1 MSEFDKEGGL
11 KDEAPDE
18 ELDEEVPADPNNLEE
33 GEEPSGE
40 DRGQPPSEEG
50 PGKFD
55 GEDEGGQDES
65 GAREVVTP
73 GQVLGAKGKDLS
85 SGFGTVTDPKG
96 NIISLYVGF
105 LQKRGKY
112 VNVVPFKGRYIPRVN
127 DKVIGTIVDKNVVL
141 WKLDI
146 NAPAVAILRAGDA
159 GDSDRGRREYG
170 GGGGGGG
177 RGDRGG
183 PPQVRRRF
191 DRGGKKEDT
200 TQFGVG
206 DTIIAKVLKYDR
218 TTEPTLTTV
227 GPDLGI
233 IRGGFL
239 MDIAVPKI
247 PRLIGKAGSMIK
259 LLNTL
264 TSCKIFVAQ
273 NGIVW
278 IKGRKTDE
286 ERILVKAINKIE
298 SEAHTI
304 GLTDRV
310 KEFVENEMKKIKA

>member
-1 MSEFDKEGGL
+1 MSEFHEEGSP
-11 KDEAPDE
+11 KDEAPEEGIDE
-18 ELDEEVPADPNNLEE
+18 EGPADPDTFDE
-33 GEEPSGE
+33 GAPPAGE
-40 DRGQPPSEEG
+40 NRGAPPTDEG
-50 PGKFD
+50 PDKYG
-55 GEDEGGQDES
+55 GEDEGGQDDS
-65 GAREVVTP
+65 GTREVVTP
-73 GQVLGAKGKDLS
+73 GQVLGAKGKDLL

-96 NIISLYVGF
+96 NIISLYIGF

-112 VNVVPFKGRYIPRVN
+112 VNVIPFKGRYIPRVG
-127 DKVIGTIVDKNVVL
+127 DKIIGKVVDKNVVL

-146 NAPAVAILRAGDA
+146 NAPSVAILRAGDA
-159 GDSDRGRREYG
+159 GDADRGRREYG

-177 RGDRGG
+177 GRGG
-183 PPQVRRRF
+183 PPEVRRRF

-200 TQFGVG
+200 SQFGVG

-218 TTEPTLTTV
+218 TTEPGLTTV
-227 GPDLGI
+227 GPDLGQ

-239 MDIAVPKI
+239 LEIAVPKI

-273 NGIVW
+273 NGVVW
-278 IKGRKTDE
+278 IKGRKVEE
-286 ERILVKAINKIE
+286 ERILIKAIKKIE
-298 SEAHTI
+298 EEAHTV

-310 KEFVENEMKKIKA
+310 KEFVENEIKKLKA

>member
-1 MSEFDKEGGL
+1 MSEFHEEGGL
-11 KDEAPDE
+11 KDEAPEEEFDE
-18 ELDEEVPADPNNLEE
+18 EGSTDPDSLAEGDVPAGE
-33 GEEPSGE
+33 G
-40 DRGQPPSEEG
+40 RGQPPSEEG
-50 PGKFD
+50 PEKYD
-55 GEDEGGQDES
+55 DEDEGGQDES
-65 GAREVVTP
+65 GTREVVTP

-112 VNVVPFKGRYIPRVN
+112 VNVIPFKGRYVPRVG
-127 DKVIGTIVDKNVVL
+127 DKVIGKIVDKNVVL

-146 NAPAVAILRAGDA
+146 NGPSVAILRAGDA
-159 GDSDRGRREYG
+159 GDGDRGRREYG
-170 GGGGGGG
+170 GGG
-177 RGDRGG
+177 GDRGG

-191 DRGGKKEDT
+191 DRGGKKDDT
-200 TQFGVG
+200 SQFGVG

-218 TTEPTLTTV
+218 TTEPSLTTV
-227 GPDLGI
+227 GPELGQ
-233 IRGGFL
+233 IRGGYL
-239 MDIAVPKI
+239 LEIAVPKI
-247 PRLIGKAGSMIK
+247 PRLIGKAGSMIR

-273 NGIVW
+273 NGVVW
-278 IKGRKTDE
+278 IKGRKVDE
-286 ERILVKAINKIE
+286 ERILIKAIKKIE

-310 KEFVENEMKKIKA
+310 KEFVENEMKKLKV

>member
-1 MSEFDKEGGL
+1 MSEFREEGGL

-18 ELDEEVPADPNNLEE
+18 EFDEEGPSDPANL
-33 GEEPSGE
+33 GEENIPAGE
-40 DRGQPPSEEG
+40 DRGQLPPEEG
-50 PGKFD
+50 PEKFD
-55 GEDEGGQDES
+55 GEDEGGQEEM
-65 GAREVVTP
+65 GTREVVTP
-73 GQVLGAKGKDLS
+73 GQVLGAKSKDLS
-85 SGFGTVTDPKG
+85 PGFGTVTDPKG

-105 LQKRGKY
+105 MQKRGKY
-112 VNVVPFKGRYIPRVN
+112 VNVIPFKGRYVPRVG
-127 DKVIGTIVDKNVVL
+127 DKVIGTVVDKNVVL

-146 NAPAVAILRAGDA
+146 NAPSVAILRAGDA
-159 GDSDRGRREYG
+159 GDGDRGRRDY
-170 GGGGGGG
+170 GGGGG
-177 RGDRGG
+177 RGERGG

-191 DRGGKKEDT
+191 DKGSKKDDT
-200 TQFGVG
+200 SQFNVG

-227 GPDLGI
+227 GPELGQ

-264 TSCKIFVAQ
+264 TSCRLFVAQ

-278 IKGRKTDE
+278 IKGRKIEE
-286 ERILVKAINKIE
+286 ERILIKAIKKIE

-310 KEFVENEMKKIKA
+310 KEYVENEMKKVKA